1 MSACVVGRHLAGI
14 FSLFSLLS
22 RLPNESHW
30 KLSSTENFQRMRLK
44 LTRNYSFTP
53 HTDASRARDN
63 ITDEVDARVASVP
76 VRVAKEA
83 VVQNVDEDIL
93 EVEDLGSPGSP
104 GSPGTATKERVR
116 TISEAEK
123 PVLGNTLTP

>member
-1 MSACVVGRHLAGI
+1 
-14 FSLFSLLS
+14 
-22 RLPNESHW
+22 
-30 KLSSTENFQRMRLK
+30 MRLK
-44 LTRNYSFTP
+44 LTRNFSFTP

-93 EVEDLGSPGSP
+93 EVEDPGSP